1 MWPDP
6 TPGGLRPDPEAG
18 VFETMLVRGGHV
30 QAPEAHLERL
40 GRSVSELYAS
50 RLPSHLVGSVIARA
64 AGLPGTHR
72 LRVDAIPEADG
83 VRIELRD
90 TPVDEGPAA
99 PVACAAVTVAGG
111 LGSHKWCDRRMLE
124 SLSLGDA
131 VPLLIDDNGD
141 VLEAAWANV
150 WLVEAGRLITPPADG
165 RILPGV
171 TRALLL
177 VLAPRHSLDVRV
189 EPISLERIRAASA
202 MFLTS
207 SVRVAVAAGLD
218 EAPASEPGAVT
229 TIRAAL
235 QGSSWA

>member
-1 MWPDP
+1 M
-6 TPGGLRPDPEAG
+6 RPDPAAG
-18 VFETMLVRGGHV
+18 VFETLLVRGGRV

-40 GRSVSELYAS
+40 GRSVSELYAT
-50 RLPSHLVGSVIARA
+50 RLPAELLRSILARA
-64 AGLPGTHR
+64 AGLSGTHR
-72 LRVDAIPEADG
+72 LRVDAIPEPG
-83 VRIELRD
+83 GIRIELRD
-90 TPVDEGPAA
+90 HPVDDGPPA
-99 PVACAAVTVAGG
+99 PVACAAVTMAGG
-111 LGSHKWCDRRMLE
+111 LGNHKWCDRRLLE
-124 SLSLGDA
+124 SLSVGDA

-165 RILPGV
+165 RLLPGV

-177 VLAPRHSLDVRV
+177 VLAPLHSLDVRV
-189 EPISLERIRAASA
+189 EPITLERIRAASA

-207 SVRVAVAAGLD
+207 SVRVVVAAGLD
-218 EAPASEPGAVT
+218 EPPNAEPGAVT

>member
-1 MWPDP
+1 M
-6 TPGGLRPDPEAG
+6 RPDPAAG
-18 VFETMLVRGGHV
+18 VFETLLVRGGRV

-40 GRSVSELYAS
+40 GRSVSELYAA
-50 RLPSHLVGSVIARA
+50 RLPTELIRSILARA

-72 LRVDAIPEADG
+72 LRVDAIPEAG
-83 VRIELRD
+83 GIRIELRD
-90 TPVDEGPAA
+90 EPVDDGPPA
-99 PVACAAVTVAGG
+99 PVACTAVTVAGG
-111 LGSHKWCDRRMLE
+111 LGSHKWCDRRLLE
-124 SLSLGDA
+124 SLGVGDA

-177 VLAPRHSLDVRV
+177 VLAPLHSLDVRV
-189 EPISLERIRAASA
+189 EPISVERIRAASA

-218 EAPASEPGAVT
+218 QPPTAEPGAVT